1 MNRLRCPDCELPTV
15 EDNNQVPD
23 FESLYCNA
31 CYEKGAQPMN
41 THTPGTWYTS
51 DKGPSSPHYQG
62 QVAVEET
69 GRTIAITYDDEGG
82 HNARLIAAAPDCL
95 RVLKLL
101 ANCQNYCMEGGKLSY
116 ELQAVLTEAENVIA
130 TATDCTVRR
139 LPK

>member
-1 MNRLRCPDCELPTV
+1 MI
-15 EDNNQVPD
+15 
-23 FESLYCNA
+23 
-31 CYEKGAQPMN
+31 
-41 THTPGTWYTS
+41 THTPGRW
-51 DKGPSSPHYQG
+51 
-62 QVAVEET
+62 QV
-69 GRTIAITYDDEGG
+69 YDDGTALFIISAGKPREADCIAALDTAGRK
-82 HNARLIAAAPDCL
+82 HAHLIAAAPDCL